1 MLPLKLSR
9 IFAMLDLRSS
19 MVARSEARRSE
30 ERRSGAAER
39 RAAEERRRAASAGG
53 AGWLVRSQT
62 SRSRWRATHARAR
75 ARAATNCAS
84 MSGNLLRTL
93 EDEAEQLARV
103 NASLR
108 ADVAGLERA
117 RARRM
122 RR

>member
-1 MLPLKLSR
+1 
-9 IFAMLDLRSS
+9 
-19 MVARSEARRSE
+19 
-30 ERRSGAAER
+30 
-39 RAAEERRRAASAGG
+39 
-53 AGWLVRSQT
+53 
-62 SRSRWRATHARAR
+62 
-75 ARAATNCAS
+75 

-117 RARRM
+117 APRRM